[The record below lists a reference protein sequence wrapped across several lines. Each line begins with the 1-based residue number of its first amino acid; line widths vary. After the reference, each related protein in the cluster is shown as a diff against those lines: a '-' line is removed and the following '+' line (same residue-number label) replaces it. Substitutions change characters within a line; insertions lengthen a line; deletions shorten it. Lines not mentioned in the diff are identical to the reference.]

1 MVVLE
6 GGGGVVTIGTNQY
19 LQPDY
24 LAPMPATMDAKKSPL
39 ALLAQT
45 CSQIGADSSAV
56 KPLLSI
62 DKSKKS
68 GSTSS
73 ASSTSSSVGSEAGS
87 AKSPTQAKSPK
98 STTPTTTEVKLAF
111 KPYETN
117 VLSQQNQNTF
127 KSAAQLS
134 ISAVNNT
141 TIDDQQM
148 LQQQQQQQ
156 QQRPSSKA
164 SSHSGDVNT
173 RVPSRNKADADSPD
187 MNLSKSQDLSSTHQD
202 NNRKTV
208 SPSGSSQRG
217 ASPIVRSGM
226 EVLNNANGSA
236 QHPKEMSSMAAAAA
250 AAAAA
255 YKAAGAPYGLNPLSA
270 LCCPPG
276 MEQHANPAFRPPFAA
291 GAFSH
296 HHAAMLAAA
305 AANGA
310 YSGNP
315 NGPGGGA
322 QPNPYITYQRIKT
335 PAGGEAII
343 PVCKDPY
350 CPGCPYSAHNHQ
362 MLVGAPCPAGCTQC
376 EHQKYGLAAMMGAG
390 GAGLPPGHPYS
401 QAAAAAA
408 ASAAAARSAPYVC
421 SWVVGD
427 AYCGKRFQTSDELFT
442 HLRTHTGNLS
452 DPAAAAAAL
461 AQSQAQSLLGTLFTP
476 STLRGAYP
484 TPPLSPMSAA
494 AAAAAAA
501 RYHPYAKPPSALA
514 AAGPSPFATP
524 GGFNPAAAA
533 AAAALGP
540 YYSPYAMY
548 GQRIGSAAVHQ

>member
-6 GGGGVVTIGTNQY
+6 GGGGVVTIGNNQY

-24 LAPMPATMDAKKSPL
+24 LAPLPTTMDAKKSPL

-56 KPLLSI
+56 KPLLAV

-68 GSTSS
+68 GSCSS
-73 ASSTSSSVGSEAGS
+73 SSTSSSSSSSADMGT
-87 AKSPTQAKSPK
+87 AKSPSQAKSPK
-98 STTPTTTEVKLAF
+98 SSTPISSTIGSTTLGSEVKLAF

-117 VLSQQNQNTF
+117 VLSQQNQNSF
-127 KSAAQLS
+127 KS
-134 ISAVNNT
+134 SASEE
-141 TIDDQQM
+141 
-148 LQQQQQQQ
+148 LP
-156 QQRPSSKA
+156 RPSSK
-164 SSHSGDVNT
+164 SSTGAQE
-173 RVPSRNKADADSPD
+173 RVPSRNKSNATPTDKPEPLATTPHDAS
-187 MNLSKSQDLSSTHQD
+187 
-202 NNRKTV
+202 RKTV
-208 SPSGSSQRG
+208 SPAGSSQRG

-226 EVLNNANGSA
+226 EVLNNANGTA

-255 YKAAGAPYGLNPLSA
+255 YKAAGPYGLNPLSA

-276 MEQHANPAFRPPFAA
+276 MEQHANPAFRPPFA
-291 GAFSH
+291 GGFSH

-305 AANGA
+305 ANGGYPGA
-310 YSGNP
+310 GA
-315 NGPGGGA
+315 GPAG
-322 QPNPYITYQRIKT
+322 QPNPYISYQRIKT
-335 PAGGEAII
+335 PAGGEAIV

-350 CPGCPYSAHNHQ
+350 CPGCPYSAHTQQ
-362 MLVGAPCPAGCTQC
+362 MLMGAPCPAGCTQC
-376 EHQKYGLAAMMGAG
+376 EHQKYGMAMAS
-390 GAGLPPGHPYS
+390 AGLPQAHPYS

-408 ASAAAARSAPYVC
+408 ANAAAARSAPYVC

-461 AQSQAQSLLGTLFTP
+461 AQSQAQSLLGTLFPP
-476 STLRGAYP
+476 SALRAGYP

-494 AAAAAAA
+494 AAAA
-501 RYHPYAKPPSALA
+501 RYHPYGKPPGAMGGA
-514 AAGPSPFATP
+514 PSPFGAA
-524 GGFNPAAAA
+524 GAFNPAAAA

-548 GQRIGSAAVHQ
+548 GQRMGAAHQ

>member
-6 GGGGVVTIGTNQY
+6 GGGGVVTIGNNQY

-24 LAPMPATMDAKKSPL
+24 LSPIPTTMDSKKSPL

-56 KPLLSI
+56 KPILAM

-68 GSTSS
+68 TSS
-73 ASSTSSSVGSEAGS
+73 SSSSTSSNGSSDLS
-87 AKSPTQAKSPK
+87 ASKSPTQAKSPK
-98 STTPTTTEVKLAF
+98 STTPTNTEVKLAF

-117 VLSQQNQNTF
+117 VLSAQNHNSF
-127 KSAAQLS
+127 KSASS
-134 ISAVNNT
+134 IAA
-141 TIDDQQM
+141 DE
-148 LQQQQQQQ
+148 
-156 QQRPSSKA
+156 QRPSSKC
-164 SSHSGDVNT
+164 SSNGADNNNI
-173 RVPSRNKADADSPD
+173 RVPSRSKSNGTPD
-187 MNLSKSQDLSSTHQD
+187 MHIIKMENGHGSTPTPNDQ
-202 NNRKTV
+202 NRKTV
-208 SPSGSSQRG
+208 SPAGSSQRG

-236 QHPKEMSSMAAAAA
+236 THPKEMSSMAAAAA

-255 YKAAGAPYGLNPLSA
+255 YKAANPYGINPLSA

-276 MEQHANPAFRPPFAA
+276 MEQHGNPAFRPPFA
-291 GAFSH
+291 GGFSH

-305 AANGA
+305 AA
-310 YSGNP
+310 SGGYP
-315 NGPGGGA
+315 GGHNGPGS
-322 QPNPYITYQRIKT
+322 QPNPYISYQRIKT
-335 PAGGEAII
+335 PSGGEAIVPI
-343 PVCKDPY
+343 CKDPY
-350 CPGCPYSAHNHQ
+350 CPGCPYSAHTQQ
-362 MLVGAPCPAGCTQC
+362 MLMGAPCPAGCTQC
-376 EHQKYGLAAMMGAG
+376 EHQKYGIAMMGGA
-390 GAGLPPGHPYS
+390 AGLPPNHPYS

-427 AYCGKRFQTSDELFT
+427 AYCGKRFQTSDELFS

-461 AQSQAQSLLGTLFTP
+461 AQSQAQSLLGTLFPP
-476 STLRGAYP
+476 SALRGGYP

-494 AAAAAAA
+494 AAA
-501 RYHPYAKPPSALA
+501 RYHPYGKPGGIPASALA
-514 AAGPSPFATP
+514 APSAFGMT
-524 GGFNPAAAA
+524 GFNPAAAA

-548 GQRIGSAAVHQ
+548 GQRIGSASVHQ

>member
-6 GGGGVVTIGTNQY
+6 GGGGVVTIGNNQY

-24 LAPMPATMDAKKSPL
+24 LAPLPTTMDAKKSPL

-56 KPLLSI
+56 KPLLGM
-62 DKSKKS
+62 DKNKKS
-68 GSTSS
+68 GTCSS
-73 ASSTSSSVGSEAGS
+73 SSTSSSSSSSAEISA
-87 AKSPTQAKSPK
+87 AKSPSQAKSPK
-98 STTPTTTEVKLAF
+98 SSTPITTTTNSEMKLAF

-117 VLSQQNQNTF
+117 VLSQQNQNSF
-127 KSAAQLS
+127 KSSSSLNS
-134 ISAVNNT
+134 EEP
-141 TIDDQQM
+141 
-148 LQQQQQQQ
+148 
-156 QQRPSSKA
+156 QRPSSKN
-164 SSHSGDVNT
+164 SST
-173 RVPSRNKADADSPD
+173 QERVPSRSKSNATPTDMGQLKADGMPTTPHDGS
-187 MNLSKSQDLSSTHQD
+187 
-202 NNRKTV
+202 RKTV
-208 SPSGSSQRG
+208 SPAGSSQRG

-226 EVLNNANGSA
+226 EVLNNANGTA

-255 YKAAGAPYGLNPLSA
+255 YKAAGPYGLNPLSA

-276 MEQHANPAFRPPFAA
+276 MEQHANPAFRPPFA
-291 GAFSH
+291 GGFSH

-305 AANGA
+305 ANGGYPGA
-310 YSGNP
+310 GA
-315 NGPGGGA
+315 GPAG
-322 QPNPYITYQRIKT
+322 QPNPYISYQRIKT
-335 PAGGEAII
+335 PAGGEAIV

-350 CPGCPYSAHNHQ
+350 CPGCPYSAHTQQ
-362 MLVGAPCPAGCTQC
+362 MLMGAPCPAGCTQC
-376 EHQKYGLAAMMGAG
+376 EHQKYGMAMAS
-390 GAGLPPGHPYS
+390 AGLPPAHPYS

-408 ASAAAARSAPYVC
+408 ANAAAARSAPYVC

-461 AQSQAQSLLGTLFTP
+461 AQSQAQSLLGTLFPP
-476 STLRGAYP
+476 SALRAGYP

-494 AAAAAAA
+494 AAAA
-501 RYHPYAKPPSALA
+501 RYHPYGKPPGALA
-514 AAGPSPFATP
+514 GGPSPFGAA
-524 GGFNPAAAA
+524 GAFNPAAAA

-548 GQRIGSAAVHQ
+548 GQRMGAAHQ